1 MSPEDEL
8 MASDDHRL
16 IEHALAEGDVE
27 WTSIDRVTDSGE
39 PVFKVTAANGQYFA
53 KLLPEHK
60 GQPMERVLAADLG
73 AGMSPSCMLTTD
85 PHILLMEPAPGR
97 PLSMLLPVC
106 LLPGLWRLTAD
117 GLRACLRRVGEGLGE
132 LHRATIEGERPPTD
146 EECRMAD
153 RLEVASTVANHFDAD
168 TVAAIRDRFPD
179 DDGPSLPVALI
190 HGDPTP
196 HNLFWER
203 RSGETTIIDFNLH
216 TSVVLEDVVVV
227 EAGLELMAGRL
238 PYGHHRQARALV
250 DAFRAGYQS
259 AGPQDSVPAEP
270 LRTLKLGYYCH
281 LLDKALRALE
291 PTSIQ
296 QRVTRVTDR
305 PVLERRIRTLAR
317 GAESER
323 PSGHTGL

>member
-1 MSPEDEL
+1 
-8 MASDDHRL
+8 MASDDRQV
-16 IEHALAEGDVE
+16 IERALTEGDIV

-39 PVFKVTAANGQYFA
+39 PVFGVTTADGRYFA
-53 KLLPEHK
+53 KRLPEHK
-60 GQPMERVLAADLG
+60 GQPMERVLTANVG
-73 AGMSPSCMLTTD
+73 AGMPPSRILTTD
-85 PHILLMEPAPGR
+85 PHVLLMEPAPGR

-106 LLPGLWRLTAD
+106 LLPGLWRLTAE

-132 LHRATIEGERPPTD
+132 LHAATVEGERPPTD

-153 RLEVASTVANHFDAD
+153 RLEITNAVADHVDLEMLA
-168 TVAAIRDRFPD
+168 VRDRLP

-196 HNLFWER
+196 HNLFWDR

-216 TSVVLEDVVVV
+216 TSVALEDVVVV

-238 PYGHHRQARALV
+238 PYGRRRQARALV

-259 AGPQDSVPAEP
+259 TGPHDSVLAAP

-281 LLDKALRALE
+281 LLDKALRAPE

-296 QRVTRVTDR
+296 QRMTRVIDR
-305 PVLERRIRTLAR
+305 PVLERRIHSLAD
-317 GAESER
+317 AD
-323 PSGHTGL
+323 SGTDTSDT